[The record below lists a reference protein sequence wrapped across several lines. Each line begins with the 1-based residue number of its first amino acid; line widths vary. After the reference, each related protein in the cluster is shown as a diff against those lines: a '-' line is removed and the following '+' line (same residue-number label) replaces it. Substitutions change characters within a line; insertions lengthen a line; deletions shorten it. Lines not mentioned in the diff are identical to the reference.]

1 MSDYAKI
8 LSLSYN
14 SAAAVKE
21 DVAKTS
27 YYSVR
32 LIKDTNNLG
41 QSVSSNET
49 NILLNG
55 KCIDPKNRRLY
66 LFYIDGYYGSAWII
80 EINID
85 NRTQTVVYFD
95 RYNAIGFSAQHK
107 IYNARVVN
115 GKIIWTD
122 NHNPIYQIDIER
134 AKKSFY
140 YGIGY
145 NQNTTISEWNEDD
158 YYYVDQIVSGGNYFY
173 KCLIVNQ
180 GLNPTAWTT
189 YWEKLCLIEDA
200 YYSMNVENF
209 YFAPMP
215 PTDAPGVIYQT
226 DSARKINNLRQ
237 TLFQFAYNY
246 VYMDYREST
255 YSPASIVMMPDGEE
269 EIATG
274 LASENI
280 SLNNV
285 FKITVNSGGEEV
297 RKIRIIGR
305 SSRDPS
311 TWFLVEEIEKF
322 SFEERE
328 YENSSLFTVDNATIV
343 ISVPVPVVMTTG
355 LSIQNECSFSAL
367 VPLPVAEMYFVAS
380 TEMSMAWSASEFG
393 AASEII
399 ASITVP
405 AGMATII
412 AIPAWITGTNFSLHP
427 LIVGTTIPDGTDIN
441 VYPASSN
448 GGAERTG
455 NIILQDSY
463 GDTCVIAVTQY
474 AAPVL
479 PTVMLQVIESDS
491 WTITESTSVNT
502 YVNIGSTSLHI
513 GFKAHDLSSPG
524 GVTLAVQVIKN
535 GSHLMWDTTIGRN
548 EFYLSDTIT
557 LPVAATYGDEYVV
570 ILDEP

>member
-14 SAAAVKE
+14 SAAATKE
-21 DVAKTS
+21 DVSKTA

-32 LIKDTNNLG
+32 LIKNINTLS
-41 QSVSSNET
+41 QSASSNET

-95 RYNAIGFSAQHK
+95 RYNTIGFSAQHK
-107 IYNARVVN
+107 IYNARVIN
-115 GKIIWTD
+115 GRIIWTD

-134 AKKSFY
+134 AKRSFY

-145 NQNTTISEWNEDD
+145 NQNTDIPAWNEDD
-158 YYYVDQIVSGGNYFY
+158 YYYVDQIVSEGKYFY
-173 KCLIVNQ
+173 KCIVVNQ
-180 GLNPTAWTT
+180 GLNPTAWTS

-200 YYSMNVENF
+200 YYSMKVENF
-209 YFAPMP
+209 YFAPIP
-215 PTDAPGVIYQT
+215 PGDAPVVLYQT
-226 DSARKINNLRQ
+226 DSERKINNLRQ

-255 YSPASIVMMPDGEE
+255 YSPASIVMMPNGEE
-269 EIATG
+269 EISTG

-280 SLNNV
+280 SLNNS

-305 SSRDPS
+305 SSQDPS
-311 TWFLVEEIEKF
+311 SWFLVEEIEKF
-322 SFEERE
+322 SLEERE
-328 YENSSLFTVDNATIV
+328 YENSALFTVDKTV
-343 ISVPVPVVMTTG
+343 IAISIPLGVIRSIG
-355 LSIQNECSFSAL
+355 LSIQNDCLLSAQVL
-367 VPLPVAEMYFVAS
+367 LPIAEMYFVAS
-380 TEMSMAWSASEFG
+380 TEMSMAWLASEFG
-393 AASEII
+393 AANAVV
-399 ASITVP
+399 ASITAP
-405 AGMATII
+405 AGFATII
-412 AIPAWITGTNFSLHP
+412 AIPAWLTGTNFSLHP

-448 GGAERTG
+448 GGAERSG
-455 NIILQDSY
+455 ELILEDVY
-463 GDTCVIAVTQY
+463 GDTCAISIIQY

-479 PTVMLQVIESDS
+479 PTVMLMVIGEDY
-491 WTITESTSVNT
+491 WTITENTPVNT
-502 YVNIGSTSLHI
+502 YVTVGSTSLHI

-548 EFYLSDTIT
+548 EFYLSDIIT